1 MGQVL
6 PLKPGTSVDVGRAEP
21 MLSPRILN
29 LKAMKSGQEE
39 DALSQQP
46 HCPCHLALQKGLG
59 SHPPPKFGFQAT
71 FHSKNSD
78 VLLRNSFMLK
88 MARVCLSLATWTF
101 D

>member
-1 MGQVL
+1 
-6 PLKPGTSVDVGRAEP
+6 

-39 DALSQQP
+39 GALSQQP
-46 HCPCHLALQKGLG
+46 RYFLHLALQKGLG

-71 FHSKNSD
+71 
-78 VLLRNSFMLK
+78 
-88 MARVCLSLATWTF
+88 LSLKLGCPSKKFLYAENGQSLSLTGSLDF